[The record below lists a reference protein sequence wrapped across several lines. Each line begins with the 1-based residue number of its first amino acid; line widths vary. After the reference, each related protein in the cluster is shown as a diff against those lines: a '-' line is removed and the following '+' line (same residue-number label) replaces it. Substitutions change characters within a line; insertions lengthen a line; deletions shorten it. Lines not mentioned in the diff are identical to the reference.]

1 MNLPEE
7 CWELIFESL
16 HHLCHLESLSLV
28 CTSFLAVSNSV
39 RHTLSITPQ
48 TVPYLSVILHRFHN
62 LKKIVIPQFHGDL
75 DSILSQI
82 SRSRLDLQSLTL
94 CNQRTFPALGFRELG
109 SRMKNLRELNC
120 SITSS
125 LKDSDLIVIGNSFPS
140 LEEIDISYPES
151 GHSFYFRNMYL
162 HSTSVSSFVTDSG
175 ILALSKKLRGL
186 RKINLSV
193 DGIGIPTSESWF
205 EESFQFARG
214 LRELDL
220 SNSSISD
227 QLLCLIAEAGLPLKK
242 LLLSHCCCFTL
253 VGISTLLSKY
263 QSLLYLDLEGANFLT
278 DDSLILLSYFLHDL
292 TFINL
297 SSCSKLTNSA
307 FFAILKNCPLLNDIE
322 MKNTNL
328 GVEEFSMEVVKNYRV
343 KSLLLDGNY
352 SLDDEF
358 IKKVAYACPHLQVLG
373 VSHCSGITEE
383 GIVEIMKNCFKLRN
397 LDFSRCGG
405 EIKNLDID
413 FSFARLEVLKAQG
426 TGIDD
431 ETLVVIGKGCYGL
444 VHLDL
449 EGCFYVTDRGVK
461 ELVETCRALREINLK
476 WCSNVS
482 IDIVAWMVFSRPSLR
497 KIIPPSG
504 FVPTENQRSFFLN
517 HGCLVCDG

>member
-1 MNLPEE
+1 
-7 CWELIFESL
+7 
-16 HHLCHLESLSLV
+16 
-28 CTSFLAVSNSV
+28 
-39 RHTLSITPQ
+39 
-48 TVPYLSVILHRFHN
+48 
-62 LKKIVIPQFHGDL
+62 
-75 DSILSQI
+75 
-82 SRSRLDLQSLTL
+82 
-94 CNQRTFPALGFRELG
+94 
-109 SRMKNLRELNC
+109 MKNLRELNC

-186 RKINLSV
+186 RKINLSGNHFITDKSLINLSQNCLLLRAITIHDCDFITHYGISFVMRHSQNLESISV